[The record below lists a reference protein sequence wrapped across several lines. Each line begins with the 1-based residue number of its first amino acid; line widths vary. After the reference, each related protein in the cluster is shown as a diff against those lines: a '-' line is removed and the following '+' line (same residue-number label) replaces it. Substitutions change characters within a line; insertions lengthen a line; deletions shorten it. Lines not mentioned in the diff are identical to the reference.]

1 MSSKEVLDGN
11 AIVYCEGFFNTPEG
25 KTDHGL
31 VRFTERYRVL
41 SVIDS
46 RYAGQDDGRPF
57 AVTLDITLPLILPAM
72 AAGWLLAFTL
82 SLDDLVISSFT
93 AGAGASTLPM
103 VIFSKVKLGVT
114 PEINA
119 LATIIIGIV
128 TVGVVIAGWT
138 MLRQQKQLARPEA
151 GH

>member
-1 MSSKEVLDGN
+1 
-11 AIVYCEGFFNTPEG
+11 
-25 KTDHGL
+25 
-31 VRFTERYRVL
+31 
-41 SVIDS
+41 
-46 RYAGQDDGRPF
+46 
-57 AVTLDITLPLILPAM
+57 
-72 AAGWLLAFTL
+72 
-82 SLDDLVISSFT
+82 
-93 AGAGASTLPM
+93 M